1 MEILDLL
8 ASNTKLFVA
17 CSSLL
22 GLFIGSFLNVVI
34 VRLPIM
40 LERGWKT
47 ECHQLLELTGD
58 DQAPTGKYN
67 LLVPRSHCPQC
78 KAPISSFEN
87 IPVISYLLKKGKC
100 QHCGYSISIQYP
112 LIEIITALLTGY
124 VAFRFGFTLQSAA
137 AIVLVWGLITLT
149 VIDFKTTLLPDNITL
164 PLLWLGIVTNYFELF
179 CSLEDSVLGAVF
191 GYMSLWIVFQIFKI
205 ITGKE
210 GMGFGD
216 FKLLALLGAWLG
228 WQFLIPI
235 ILISSVVGSIIG
247 ITLLLTKVLK
257 RDIPIPFG
265 PYLALAGIICLFWG
279 ETVKSTFNFL

>member
-1 MEILDLL
+1 M
-8 ASNTKLFVA
+8 LFVA

-22 GLFIGSFLNVVI
+22 GLLIGSFLNVVI
-34 VRLPIM
+34 NRLPIM
-40 LERGWKT
+40 LETEWKA
-47 ECHQLLELTGD
+47 ECRHLLGLAGD
-58 DQAPTGKYN
+58 DQTPTEKYN

-78 KAPISSFEN
+78 KAPIGSFEN
-87 IPVISYLLKKGKC
+87 IPVISYILKKGKC

-112 LIEIITALLTGY
+112 LVEIITALLTGY
-124 VAFRFGFTLQSAA
+124 VAFKFGFTWHTPA
-137 AIVLVWGLITLT
+137 AILLVWGLITLAA
-149 VIDFKTTLLPDNITL
+149 IAFKTTLLPDNITL

-179 CSLEDSVLGAVF
+179 CSLEESVLGAIF
-191 GYMSLWIVFQIFKI
+191 GYMSLWTVFQIFKI

-235 ILISSVVGSIIG
+235 ILISSVVGSVIG
-247 ITLLLTKVLK
+247 ITLLLTKALK

-265 PYLALAGIICLFWG
+265 PYLVLAGMICLFWA